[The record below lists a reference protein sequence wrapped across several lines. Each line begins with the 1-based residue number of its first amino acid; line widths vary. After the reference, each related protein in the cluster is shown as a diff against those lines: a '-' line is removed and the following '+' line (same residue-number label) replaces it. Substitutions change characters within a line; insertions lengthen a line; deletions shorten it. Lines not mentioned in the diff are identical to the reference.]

1 MVYVCVMYS
10 SKILKA
16 TQIILFFGLSSSV
29 NLAEE
34 DNILIS
40 YIVKYEEINR
50 LEEKIAELSQKILDD
65 YQVSMSAEHI
75 EFNAERYFIGFKVIR
90 IDKQNFLEL
99 KFNKIK
105 IEEYLNK
112 KINE

>member
-1 MVYVCVMYS
+1 MVNVCVMYS

-16 TQIILFFGLSSSV
+16 TKIILFFGLSSSV

-65 YQVSMSAEHI
+65 YQVSMAAENI
-75 EFNAERYFIGFKVIR
+75 EFNAERYFVGFKVIR
-90 IDKQNFLEL
+90 IDKKNFLEL

>member
-90 IDKQNFLEL
+90 IDEKNFLEL
-99 KFNKIK
+99 KFNK
-105 IEEYLNK
+105 K
-112 KINE
+112 K

>member
-1 MVYVCVMYS
+1 MYS

-16 TQIILFFGLSSSV
+16 TKIILFFGLSSSV

-65 YQVSMSAEHI
+65 YQVSMTAENI
-75 EFNAERYFIGFKVIR
+75 EFNAERYFVGFKVIR
-90 IDKQNFLEL
+90 IDKKNFLEL

>member
-1 MVYVCVMYS
+1 MYI

-16 TQIILFFGLSSSV
+16 TKIILFFGLSSSV

-34 DNILIS
+34 DDIIIS
-40 YIVKYEEINR
+40 YIVKYEQIHR

-65 YQVSMSAEHI
+65 YKVSAIADQI
-75 EFNAERYFIGFKVIR
+75 EFNASTYFVGFKVIR
-90 IDKQNFLEL
+90 INKKNFLEL

-105 IEEYLNK
+105 IEEYLKNK
-112 KINE
+112 N

>member
-1 MVYVCVMYS
+1 MYS

-16 TQIILFFGLSSSV
+16 TKIILFFGLSSSV

-65 YQVSMSAEHI
+65 FQVSMTAENI
-75 EFNAERYFIGFKVIR
+75 EFNAERYFVGFKVIR
-90 IDKQNFLEL
+90 IDKKNFLEL

-112 KINE
+112 KNNE